1 MGRSRVN
8 FWGQQ
13 FLPYII
19 IVLSLIV
26 GIQSIISFT
35 KYKKRLVGGSLEDG
49 VVKEFKDKFNLYG
62 ILYVVIAFLV
72 VLASYA
78 IMSDIMLIMMLI
90 MIGGGVY
97 NLMLVNKKEGYDI
110 NDVRLLRWNGII
122 LFAVAAVY
130 VIITFIV

>member
-72 VLASYA
+72 VFASYA

>member
-1 MGRSRVN
+1 MN

-35 KYKKRLVGGSLEDG
+35 KYKKRLVGGNLEADAI
-49 VVKEFKDKFNLYG
+49 KEYKDKFNLYG

-72 VLASYA
+72 VLASYSM
-78 IMSDIMLIMMLI
+78 MSDIMLIMMLI

-97 NLMLVNKKEGYDI
+97 NLMLVNKKEVYDI

-122 LFAVAAVY
+122 LFAIAVVY

>member
-1 MGRSRVN
+1 VN

>member
-1 MGRSRVN
+1 MN

>member
-1 MGRSRVN
+1 MN

-26 GIQSIISFT
+26 GIQSIVSFT
-35 KYKKRLVGGSLEDG
+35 KYRKRLVGGSLEDG

-72 VLASYA
+72 VLASYS

-97 NLMLVNKKEGYDI
+97 NLMVINKKEVYDI

-122 LFAVAAVY
+122 LFAIAAVY

>member
-1 MGRSRVN
+1 MN

-72 VLASYA
+72 MLASYA